1 MKTTRWQ
8 VGKKGTD
15 STYWGH
21 DESRSGNDLDDQR
34 SVKRIGLDSSTTDV
48 VWDETYL
55 S

>member
-1 MKTTRWQ
+1 M

-34 SVKRIGLDSSTTDV
+34 SVPSEPVWTHRSRVGRDLPLMTDGRF
-48 VWDETYL
+48 
-55 S
+55 